1 MTDDFLTYA
10 LKVTLFHG
18 ICYLFFRT
26 VLQKSDQFS
35 LNRAYLIGTLILGF
49 IVPLVKVPA
58 KGLSGSP
65 IIAEI
70 TISSGSFME
79 VSSHSATTFSKTGIE
94 NFYLLFGIFYA
105 IGVLFLTARSL
116 MTLRWI
122 FRVKAEGIPDPSTT
136 PTIIRTEQPMSFSF
150 INTIVLENTAHPAV
164 LLHEKGHVAGK
175 HWMDLILLE
184 LVCMLCWMNP
194 IVWLYQRSLREQ
206 HEYLADRYVLR
217 HGISQE
223 DYLDCIFQSLARHE
237 PIGLLNKFSSQSL
250 KQRIVMMTKHQ
261 SLLRTKL
268 VYVGIVPLLA
278 LLFFSFS
285 EKTFPESQVGITRV
299 FVIDAAH
306 GGSDAGSVSASGLSE
321 KQISLELAKLVLEI
335 GKEKRLNILLTR
347 TTDQQLSL
355 RERVDFATKAKAD
368 LFLSLHL
375 GSKNDGTRKG
385 TAMYV
390 SEENKKF
397 EESRRMAAVLS
408 QELDDIPELG
418 NLQVLSSTA
427 LVLKHER
434 AASAILELGDL
445 SNEQDAKFI
454 SQTMNQRKI
463 AEKIVSALSK
473 Y

>member
-10 LKVTLFHG
+10 LKVILFHG

-26 VLQKSDQFS
+26 VLQKSDHFP

-70 TISSGSFME
+70 TIAPGSFME
-79 VSSHSATTFSKTGIE
+79 VSSHSAITFSKTGIE
-94 NFYLLFGIFYA
+94 NFDLLFGIFYA

-150 INTIVLENTAHPAV
+150 LNTIVLENNAHPAV
-164 LLHEKGHVAGK
+164 LLHEKGHVSGK
-175 HWMDLILLE
+175 HWLDLILLE
-184 LVCMLCWMNP
+184 LACILFWMNP
-194 IVWLYQRSLREQ
+194 FSWLYQRSLRQQ

-217 HGISQE
+217 HGVSLE
-223 DYLDCIFQSLARHE
+223 GYLECIFHSLSSHE
-237 PIGLLNKFSSQSL
+237 PIGLANKFSSQSL
-250 KQRIVMMTKHQ
+250 KQRIAMMAKDQ
-261 SLLRTKL
+261 SPLRTKL
-268 VYVGIVPLLA
+268 TYVGVVPLLA
-278 LLFFSFS
+278 LLFLSFS
-285 EKTFPESQVGITRV
+285 EKKLPQGPAGTAKV

-321 KQISLELAKLVLEI
+321 KQISLKLAKLVLEI
-335 GKEKRLNILLTR
+335 GKEKDLNILLTR
-347 TTDQQLSL
+347 TADQQLSL
-355 RERVDFATKAKAD
+355 RDRVDFATKAEAD

-375 GSKNDGTRKG
+375 GSNNDGIRKG

-397 EESRRMAAVLS
+397 EDSKRIAATLS

-418 NLQVLSSTA
+418 NPHVLNSTA
-427 LVLKHER
+427 FVLKHEH
-434 AASAILELGDL
+434 ASAILELGDL
-445 SNEQDAKFI
+445 SDEHDARFM
-454 SQTMNQRKI
+454 SQARNQRKI
-463 AEKIVSALSK
+463 AEKIVSALVQ